1 MTMTDSRILP
11 LPLDGQKLIHKQYNL
26 QIQSKEKLTLV
37 DDATTQLAGIDA
49 TWGIEPAALNR

>member
-11 LPLDGQKLIHKQYNL
+11 LPLDAQKLTQQLNL
-26 QIQSKEKLTLV
+26 QMLSKEKLTLV

-49 TWGIEPAALNR
+49 TWGIEPAALNK